1 MTLLTPYPQGVANT
15 GPSVPSLKTP
25 GPAAAVSS
33 SASSSGNP
41 RVLKTGMI
49 FKKQTGAEMMKGV
62 RDDIEEEDSEESY
75 YRWSLYLL
83 TMIGSMIILYL
94 LYSFLDG

>member
-1 MTLLTPYPQGVANT
+1 MTMILMTLLTPISTLQGVANT

-33 SASSSGNP
+33 SGSSSGNP

-75 YRWSLYLL
+75 YRWWIYLW
-83 TMIGSMIILYL
+83 
-94 LYSFLDG
+94 

>member
-1 MTLLTPYPQGVANT
+1 MANT

-33 SASSSGNP
+33 SSSGNP

-49 FKKQTGAEMMKGV
+49 FKKQTGAEMTKGV

-75 YRWSLYLL
+75 YRCW
-83 TMIGSMIILYL
+83 
-94 LYSFLDG
+94 LDLR

>member
-1 MTLLTPYPQGVANT
+1 MTMILMTLLTPYPQGVANT

-25 GPAAAVSS
+25 GPAATVSS
-33 SASSSGNP
+33 SSSGNP

-75 YRWSLYLL
+75 YR
-83 TMIGSMIILYL
+83 
-94 LYSFLDG
+94 